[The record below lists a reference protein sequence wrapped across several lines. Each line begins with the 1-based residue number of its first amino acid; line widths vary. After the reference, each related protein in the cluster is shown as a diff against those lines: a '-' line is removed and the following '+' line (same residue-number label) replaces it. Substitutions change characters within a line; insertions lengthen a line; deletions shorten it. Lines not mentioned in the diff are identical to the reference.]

1 MTFEQWLISVVQQG
15 LPPVVK
21 ENCVI
26 YKRVSLACEAL
37 NREQLIATIWM
48 AAVQTYLSGQKKISC
63 VNRRLHNELLP
74 IFLTWKLP
82 SRLE

>member
-48 AAVQTYLSGQKKISC
+48 AAVHSGPDISKWTKEDF
-63 VNRRLHNELLP
+63 VREQEA
-74 IFLTWKLP
+74 
-82 SRLE
+82 SQ